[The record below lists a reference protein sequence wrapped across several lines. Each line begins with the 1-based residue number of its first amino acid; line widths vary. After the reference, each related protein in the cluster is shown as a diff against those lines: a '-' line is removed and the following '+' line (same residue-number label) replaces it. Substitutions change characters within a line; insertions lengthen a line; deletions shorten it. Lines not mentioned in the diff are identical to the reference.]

1 VARLVEIRRALAG
14 HGFPRELAVF
24 AVGSLGRFE
33 SSAASDLDFAVVYS
47 GAAIAPELAATAARH
62 ELAAQLR
69 ARGHDVLDKTFRA
82 PIELGALLG
91 DIGGEGRQQ
100 PAPHLPGPAAHRG
113 RLAGQRRGRGR
124 GHRRDL
130 RRLRPGRDQPRPLP
144 QLAAER
150 PPPLL
155 PDHLRRLPLQGRE
168 RRQALG
174 DPLLQAPP
182 RRKLWHLANL
192 ALFCR
197 AAQLPDDERDL
208 HLAHEL
214 PRPPLLRVCA
224 VLRDLGGLGL
234 AGDLVRAYDGYL
246 AALADPQLRRALDQ
260 IDYAAATPTPCSS
273 ACSPAPSASTS
284 PPRRSPATCG
294 PTATSTWCATA
305 CCERPVPEEPGCLSG
320 QVIVFDL
327 IGVLAA
333 PSWREL
339 CPADRTSR
347 PGPASRSAPPREAE
361 FWSDEAGRAYRA
373 ALALRR
379 DRLDLLARLR
389 ARDIAIVI
397 ASNFAAAWL
406 PTIRERMPAGLVDR
420 WLVSGELGVAKPAA
434 GFWTALRRHV
444 PAGTL
449 VVDDQRANCAA
460 ATRAGLRG
468 LWAPAGAPL
477 DLLIDAALES

>member
-1 VARLVEIRRALAG
+1 M
-14 HGFPRELAVF
+14 
-24 AVGSLGRFE
+24 
-33 SSAASDLDFAVVYS
+33 SDL
-47 GAAIAPELAATAARH
+47 
-62 ELAAQLR
+62 
-69 ARGHDVLDKTFRA
+69 
-82 PIELGALLG
+82 
-91 DIGGEGRQQ
+91 
-100 PAPHLPGPAAHRG
+100 
-113 RLAGQRRGRGR
+113 
-124 GHRRDL
+124 
-130 RRLRPGRDQPRPLP
+130 
-144 QLAAER
+144 
-150 PPPLL
+150 
-155 PDHLRRLPLQGRE
+155 
-168 RRQALG
+168 
-174 DPLLQAPP
+174 
-182 RRKLWHLANL
+182 
-192 ALFCR
+192 
-197 AAQLPDDERDL
+197 
-208 HLAHEL
+208 
-214 PRPPLLRVCA
+214 
-224 VLRDLGGLGL
+224 
-234 AGDLVRAYDGYL
+234 
-246 AALADPQLRRALDQ
+246 
-260 IDYAAATPTPCSS
+260 
-273 ACSPAPSASTS
+273 SP
-284 PPRRSPATCG
+284 
-294 PTATSTWCATA
+294 
-305 CCERPVPEEPGCLSG
+305 EPGCLSG

-339 CPADRTSR
+339 YPADHLEDHLTLWSR
-347 PGPASRSAPPREAE
+347 LKIGAATEAE

-379 DRLDLLARLR
+379 ARLDLLARLR